1 MATRKSH
8 DLAVKTGSFTD
19 NNGDTKGRY
28 VNVGAVW
35 QKDDGSEFVTLLRT
49 FNPAGVPNPENKD
62 SIVISRFEVR
72 AREGQQGGQAPAP
85 VQAQTPQRQQRP
97 QAPAQAPTGGFAD
110 MDDDIPF

>member
-1 MATRKSH
+1 MGTRKTH
-8 DLAVKTGSFTD
+8 DLAVKTGSYTD

-28 VNVGAVW
+28 VNMGAIW
-35 QKDDGSEFVTLLRT
+35 QKDDGSEFMTILRT

-72 AREGQQGGQAPAP
+72 DRNAQQGSAPQGQAA
-85 VQAQTPQRQQRP
+85 PQRQQRP
-97 QAPAQAPTGGFAD
+97 TAAPAPANGFAD